1 MFKDKVRAI
10 TVRKHNLDLEM
21 VDHLNALIRGVAQYF
36 CASFATNREQFHKLD
51 SWIRMR
57 LRAMKFKRKNT
68 LDNYKLRIRTFQQTY
83 RLLDLESF
91 YVATHASVHR
101 SLSRGTSSRSR
112 PATETVTPVNLWN

>member
-1 MFKDKVRAI
+1 PKSLEKFKDKVRAI

-68 LDNYKLRIRTFQQTY
+68 LDNYKLRIRTFQRAY
-83 RLLDLESF
+83 RLRDLDPSTPLPMR
-91 YVATHASVHR
+91 R
-101 SLSRGTSSRSR
+101 STDPPHGAL
-112 PATETVTPVNLWN
+112 PVGVVR